1 MPEILKPSQSTNRLL
16 ARMSRDDLGLL
27 APHLRAVDLPL
38 RKKLELRNKRID
50 SVYFIESGLASVVA
64 NGDRDRTV
72 EVGIIG
78 RDGVT
83 GLTVIMGADRAPH
96 DVFMQ
101 VAGSGQQ
108 LKAARLRDAMAGSET
123 LRRSLLLYGHA
134 YVVQTTRTALANGR
148 SKIEER
154 LARWLLM
161 AQDRMDD
168 HALPL
173 THEFLSMMLGVR
185 RPGVTIALQFLEGR
199 GVIQRVRG
207 QISIS
212 DREGLK
218 KISNGAYGAPEAEFL
233 RTFS

>member
-1 MPEILKPSQSTNRLL
+1 MSPS
-16 ARMSRDDLGLL
+16 DLGLL
-27 APHLRAVDLPL
+27 APHLKAVDLPL
-38 RKKLELRNKRID
+38 RKQLELRNKRID

-83 GLTVIMGADRAPH
+83 GLTVIMGAERAPH

-101 VAGSGQQ
+101 VAGSGRQ
-108 LKAARLRDAMAGSET
+108 LKAARLRDAMAESEA

-168 HALPL
+168 HAVPL

-185 RPGVTIALQFLEGR
+185 RPGVTIALQFLEKR
-199 GVIQRVRG
+199 GIIRRVRG

-233 RTFS
+233 RMFG

>member
-1 MPEILKPSQSTNRLL
+1 VPDFLKPSRSTNRLL
-16 ARMSRDDLGLL
+16 SQLSRDDLGLL
-27 APHLRAVDLPL
+27 APHLKAVDLPL
-38 RKKLELRNKRID
+38 RKQLELHNKRID
-50 SVYFIESGLASVVA
+50 SVYFVESGLASVVA
-64 NGDRDRTV
+64 NGVGDRSV

-83 GLTVIMGADRAPH
+83 GLAVIMGADRSPH
-96 DVFMQ
+96 ETFIQ
-101 VAGSGQQ
+101 LAGSGQQ
-108 LKAARLRDAMAGSET
+108 MKADRLRDAMAESET
-123 LRRSLLLYGHA
+123 LRRALLLYGHA
-134 YVVQTTRTALANGR
+134 YVVQTSRTALANAR

-161 AQDRMDD
+161 AQDRMDG

-185 RPGVTIALQFLEGR
+185 RPGVTIALQFLERR
-199 GVIQRVRG
+199 GLIRRVRG

-212 DREGLK
+212 DRGGLK

-233 RTFS
+233 RKRG

>member
-1 MPEILKPSQSTNRLL
+1 MSRILKPSQSTNRLL
-16 ARMSRDDLGLL
+16 SRLSPGDLRWL
-27 APHLRAVDLPL
+27 APHLKAVDLPL
-38 RKKLELRNKRID
+38 RKQLELRNKRID
-50 SVYFIESGLASVVA
+50 SAYFIESGLASVVA
-64 NGDRDRTV
+64 NGQGDRTV

-83 GLTVIMGADRAPH
+83 GLAVIMGAERAPH
-96 DVFMQ
+96 DIFMQ

-108 LKAARLRDAMAGSET
+108 LRADRLRDAMTQSET

-134 YVVQTTRTALANGR
+134 YIVQTSRTALANAR

-168 HALPL
+168 HAIPL

-185 RPGVTIALQFLEGR
+185 RPGVTIALQFLEDR
-199 GVIQRVRG
+199 GMVRRERG
-207 QISIS
+207 QISIV

-218 KISNGAYGAPEAEFL
+218 KISNGAYGASEAEFL
-233 RTFS
+233 RTFG